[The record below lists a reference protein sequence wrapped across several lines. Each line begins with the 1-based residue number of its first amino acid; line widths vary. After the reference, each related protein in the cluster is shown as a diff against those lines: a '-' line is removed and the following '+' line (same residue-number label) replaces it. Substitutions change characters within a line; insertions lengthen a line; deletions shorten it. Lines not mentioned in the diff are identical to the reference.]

1 MTFTVRPEEDE
12 ADRAFILGLNGRLCG
27 VIDAPTH
34 SKDEVE
40 TFQDRFTASAWADHQ
55 VNAAT
60 FVAIGMDSQRLGYVH
75 IREGTDEIAGEGC
88 AYIALLAVIADAEGN
103 GVGQALLQAAE
114 RWSKDMGFSR
124 VALDVFASNY
134 RGQRFY
140 ETAGFRPETVR
151 VVKRL

>member
-103 GVGQALLQAAE
+103 LSPLLPFTAALAGTRFHKSL
-114 RWSKDMGFSR
+114 FSHR
-124 VALDVFASNY
+124 AQ
-134 RGQRFY
+134 GKQ
-140 ETAGFRPETVR
+140 
-151 VVKRL
+151 